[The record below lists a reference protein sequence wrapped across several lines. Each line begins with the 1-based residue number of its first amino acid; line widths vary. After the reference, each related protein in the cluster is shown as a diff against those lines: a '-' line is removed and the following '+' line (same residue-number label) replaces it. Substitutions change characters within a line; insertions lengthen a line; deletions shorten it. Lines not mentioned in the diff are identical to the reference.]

1 MRDLIIKII
10 QEEVG
15 VPRGITDSAQKLYN
29 DIISRLKKKVI
40 TDDASLILNFKN
52 IDEKYSFS
60 DFNRFKNI
68 KLEFELDEYSENE
81 EHKGILII
89 GLGHNSQSVLDD
101 GFKLINI
108 DNDTINLSINLG
120 IPSSTTELNSKN
132 IIKTLEDN
140 KQLIISSLSHELKHA
155 YDAFKK
161 PVESLK
167 QRSEY
172 STYSNTRFGIK
183 EIDEFVFFLY
193 FVTAVEN
200 LVRSSE
206 IYSLMQ
212 QGEISQKDFLSFILG
227 NKTYSTLKRINEFS
241 FTELVESLKQKPEEV
256 RQFLT
261 LVEDYEM
268 PSSLDKKIDDLLK
281 VVFLQLQK
289 NIINRA
295 QSTLS
300 NNFFETIFGL
310 SDEKIK
316 FLTAY
321 QKEILKFQNNP
332 LKYYEFQEKKFK
344 FVSEKMMKQISK
356 LYSLAKP
363 NPIKLVNKDPMTF
376 EMKMLESKPRNKKIN

>member
-15 VPRGITDSAQKLYN
+15 VPRGISDSAQKLYN

-108 DNDTINLSINLG
+108 DDDTINLSINLG

>member
-29 DIISRLKKKVI
+29 DIILRLKKKVI
-40 TDDASLILNFKN
+40 TDNASLILNFKN
-52 IDEKYSFS
+52 VDEKYSFS

-68 KLEFELDEYSENE
+68 KLEFELDEYSEND

-89 GLGHNSQSVLDD
+89 GLGHNNQSVLDD

-132 IIKTLEDN
+132 IIKTFEDN

-172 STYSNTRFGIK
+172 STYSNSRFGIK

-227 NKTYSTLKRINEFS
+227 NKTYSTLKKINEFS
-241 FTELVESLKQKPEEV
+241 FIKLVESLKQKPEEV
-256 RQFLT
+256 EQFLT

-268 PSSLDKKIDDLLK
+268 PSSLDKKINDLLK

>member
-29 DIISRLKKKVI
+29 DIILRLKKKVI
-40 TDDASLILNFKN
+40 TDNASLILNFKN
-52 IDEKYSFS
+52 VDEKYSFS

-68 KLEFELDEYSENE
+68 KLEFELDEYSEND

-132 IIKTLEDN
+132 IIKTFEDN

-172 STYSNTRFGIK
+172 STYSNSRFGIK

-227 NKTYSTLKRINEFS
+227 NKTYSTLKKINEFS
-241 FTELVESLKQKPEEV
+241 FIKLVESLKQKPEEV
-256 RQFLT
+256 EQFLT

-268 PSSLDKKIDDLLK
+268 PSSLDKKINDLLK

>member
-108 DNDTINLSINLG
+108 DDDTINLSINLG
-120 IPSSTTELNSKN
+120 IPSSTTELNSRN

>member
-40 TDDASLILNFKN
+40 TNNTSLILNFKN
-52 IDEKYSFS
+52 VDEKYSFS

-68 KLEFELDEYSENE
+68 KLEFELDEYSEND

-132 IIKTLEDN
+132 IIKTLENN

-155 YDAFKK
+155 YDSFKK

-172 STYSNTRFGIK
+172 STYSNSRFGIK

-227 NKTYSTLKRINEFS
+227 NKTYSTLKKINEFS
-241 FTELVESLKQKPEEV
+241 FTKLVESLKQKPEEV
-256 RQFLT
+256 EQFLT

-268 PSSLDKKIDDLLK
+268 PSSLDKKINDLLK

-295 QSTLS
+295 QATLS

-316 FLTAY
+316 FLTTY